1 MANHCKEQHDEI
13 REMIML
19 HQYAMK
25 HLIRLI
31 KKKGENEVRFWGSLR
46 KNLEEVR

>member
-1 MANHCKEQHDEI
+1 MAHHYKEQDDQL

-25 HLIRLI
+25 HLIKLVRKRGADEI
-31 KKKGENEVRFWGSLR
+31 RFWGSLR
-46 KNLEEVR
+46 KNLEEVK

>member
-1 MANHCKEQHDEI
+1 MANHCKEQDDQL

-31 KKKGENEVRFWGSLR
+31 KKRGENEVRFWGSLR
-46 KNLEEVR
+46 KNLEEVK

>member
-1 MANHCKEQHDEI
+1 MANHKEQNDEL

-25 HLIRLI
+25 HLLKMI
-31 KKKGENEVRFWGSLR
+31 KKRGEKEIRFWGSLR
-46 KNLEEVR
+46 KNLEEVK

>member
-1 MANHCKEQHDEI
+1 MANHCKEQDDEL

-31 KKKGENEVRFWGSLR
+31 KKRGEDEMKFWGSLR
-46 KNLEEVR
+46 KKLEEVK